1 MILLKNI
8 LLSRMQYI
16 KMFGL
21 IIAICIQ
28 NGLVKVIMNKYGLL
42 MDIMI
47 PNGSQVVTQLYKMF
61 IKIRMV

>member
-1 MILLKNI
+1 MVFMIHDIMVLMSIYHLNPEI
-8 LLSRMQYI
+8 TLYI
-16 KMFGL
+16 
-21 IIAICIQ
+21 
-28 NGLVKVIMNKYGLL
+28 LL